1 LKYPLVFNIEILNLF
16 GQEGITST
24 HNYDLQVQ
32 PEEIQ
37 TAWIDFSVDLCEMP
51 KYLSHSEHAM
61 VIAKKS
67 VS

>member
-1 LKYPLVFNIEILNLF
+1 M
-16 GQEGITST
+16 
-24 HNYDLQVQ
+24 Q

-67 VS
+67 MS